1 MESIFSVQDKV
12 IVLTGATGVLGSSM
26 AHALAAA
33 GAQVGLLGRNEAKTR
48 ALEEQLSGR
57 GYSTFGLL
65 ADVQDEKSLAA
76 AARQLQERTGR
87 LDVLIN
93 AAGGNQPGAT
103 IMPDQSVLDLSPQAL
118 REVLELNYMGT
129 VLPTQA
135 FLPLMLAQKS
145 GTIINISS
153 MAAQRPLS
161 RVMGYASAKAAINN
175 YTQWLAVELAR
186 KGGEGLRV
194 NALAPGFFLTEQNR
208 RLLTEEDGSLTDRGK
223 TILAHTPM
231 ARFGRPE
238 DLTGTLLWLCSDA
251 SRFVTGAIIPIDG
264 GFNAF
269 SGV

>member
-1 MESIFSVQDKV
+1 
-12 IVLTGATGVLGSSM
+12 
-26 AHALAAA
+26 
-33 GAQVGLLGRNEAKTR
+33 
-48 ALEEQLSGR
+48 
-57 GYSTFGLL
+57 
-65 ADVQDEKSLAA
+65 
-76 AARQLQERTGR
+76 
-87 LDVLIN
+87 
-93 AAGGNQPGAT
+93 
-103 IMPDQSVLDLSPQAL
+103 L

-208 RLLTEEDGSLTDRGK
+208 RLLTEDDGSLTDRGK

-251 SRFVTGAIIPIDG
+251 SRFVTGAIIPVDG